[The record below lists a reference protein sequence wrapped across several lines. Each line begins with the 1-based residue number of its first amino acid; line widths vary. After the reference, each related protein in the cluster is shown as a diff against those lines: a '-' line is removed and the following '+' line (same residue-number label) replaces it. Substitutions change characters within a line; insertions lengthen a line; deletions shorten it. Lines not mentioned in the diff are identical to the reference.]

1 MLHEHFQ
8 THRAAVN
15 TTRLIRWMRKSTV
28 IALATTPQKVATNL
42 MTTKSLLNIH
52 QNNYREINADNEAF
66 KYISKIQK
74 KLKII
79 SISTKHCLKYMSQ
92 DIQCTK

>member
-74 KLKII
+74 K
-79 SISTKHCLKYMSQ
+79 TENHKHFHKTLSQ
-92 DIQCTK
+92 IYVSGYTMY